1 MTNDTPTK
9 AGHFHAV
16 RFYTDDLALCQVV
29 ADFLR
34 DGLVEMQPAVV
45 IATPEHRREIAAQLQ
60 ARGLDVSLLESN
72 GDLFLL
78 DADLILNECTTDGMP
93 DPSRFTQAMVPLI
106 EKACRG
112 RKDCRIR
119 LYGEMVDLL
128 WKRGQ
133 TVAAVRLEMLWNDL
147 AGAHDFSLLCGYSM
161 GNFYKDAAVEDPA
174 RHHRNQECRAGSADQ
189 HCHERDTNAPNVVQE
204 TKPWRVSVTN
214 IDEISRHHTHVVED
228 TTEAA
233 RIN

>member
-1 MTNDTPTK
+1 MTHATHASK

-16 RFYTDDLALCQVV
+16 RFYTDDVALCHVV

-34 DGLVEMQPAVV
+34 DGLVERQPAVV
-45 IATPEHRREIAAQLQ
+45 IATPDHRREIAAQLQ
-60 ARGLDVSLLESN
+60 ARGLDVSLLETG

-78 DADLILNECTTDGMP
+78 DAGLMLDEFMIDGMP
-93 DPSRFTQAMVPLI
+93 DASRFTQAMVPLI

-128 WKRGQ
+128 WKRDQ
-133 TVAAVRLEMLWNDL
+133 TVAAVRLEMLWNNL
-147 AGAHDFSLLCGYSM
+147 AGTHDFSLLCGYSM
-161 GNFYKDAAVEDPA
+161 GNFYKDAAVDDA
-174 RHHRNQECRAGSADQ
+174 
-189 HCHERDTNAPNVVQE
+189 
-204 TKPWRVSVTN
+204 N

-228 TTEAA
+228 TPEAA
-233 RIN
+233 HVNWS